1 MLRRFSRGDGRW
13 QQPRRQNVSQG
24 TREPHSLRPATPNSQ
39 RKPRAQL
46 VRQCHVSMAAR
57 GQPRR
62 GARAPLRDGWAP
74 RRFRGNQPTKALR
87 RVAQGHLPEQV
98 PDLRLSLAPPPSR
111 PGVSLSWPLAPR
123 PAPGARGRVL
133 ARPERARLR
142 VGGGARGA
150 GGKLSAHR
158 ACAGLQA
165 PSESRAFRVQ
175 NACQVKS
182 TAPSLSS
189 YPAAA
194 SRRQRALFQCASVG
208 PPVAPRELRTESR
221 RAAPVRR
228 SPSWVESRIEAAD
241 PAASH
246 PHPHSQVPRGRLL
259 RWFTPWLFSP
269 NAGSSQPSG

>member
-24 TREPHSLRPATPNSQ
+24 TREPHSPRPATPNSQ

-111 PGVSLSWPLAPR
+111 PGVSLSWPSAPR

-133 ARPERARLR
+133 ARPERARRR
-142 VGGGARGA
+142 VGGGARGSPSFGLGA
-150 GGKLSAHR
+150 EADRCPPTGLTLSVPSPRR
-158 ACAGLQA
+158 ATCSSVARA
-165 PSESRAFRVQ
+165 PSAPPPAQPWGSVGAAG
-175 NACQVKS
+175 ACG
-182 TAPSLSS
+182 APGPLG
-189 YPAAA
+189 AVGGARDRWQGGQCTEGWVRRRGGRRGFWTA
-194 SRRQRALFQCASVG
+194 SRFYS
-208 PPVAPRELRTESR
+208 
-221 RAAPVRR
+221 
-228 SPSWVESRIEAAD
+228 
-241 PAASH
+241 
-246 PHPHSQVPRGRLL
+246 
-259 RWFTPWLFSP
+259 
-269 NAGSSQPSG
+269 

>member
-1 MLRRFSRGDGRW
+1 MAAAEEAVRFPGNQRATFSATGD
-13 QQPRRQNVSQG
+13 SQ
-24 TREPHSLRPATPNSQ
+24 LSQ

-46 VRQCHVSMAAR
+46 VLQCHVSMAAR

-74 RRFRGNQPTKALR
+74 RRFRRNQPTKALR
-87 RVAQGHLPEQV
+87 RAAQGHLPEQV

-142 VGGGARGA
+142 VGGGGV
-150 GGKLSAHR
+150 SAHC

-165 PSESRAFRVQ
+165 PSESRAFLVQ
-175 NACQVKS
+175 KACKVKP

-189 YPAAA
+189 YPAAV
-194 SRRQRALFQCASVG
+194 SRRQRAPFQCASVG
-208 PPVAPRELRTESR
+208 TRVAPRELRTESR
-221 RAAPVRR
+221 RA
-228 SPSWVESRIEAAD
+228 
-241 PAASH
+241 
-246 PHPHSQVPRGRLL
+246 VPRPARPVLGGK
-259 RWFTPWLFSP
+259 PD
-269 NAGSSQPSG
+269 